1 MVEHEAGEPEEDA
14 VLEAD
19 RFDGDF
25 GRRQVL
31 VEAQDDERGGVVGPE
46 VGGGVKEVLGNG
58 KEVRSS
64 RRAAAGAFGRCW

>member
-1 MVEHEAGEPEEDA
+1 MVQQEAGELEEDA

-31 VEAQDDERGGVVGPE
+31 VEAKDDERGRVVGPE
-46 VGGGVKEVLGNG
+46 VRGRVKEVLGNG
-58 KEVRSS
+58 KKVRSS
-64 RRAAAGAFGRCW
+64 RPAAAAAFGRCW